1 MKVIIVVEGGRVRY
15 VASPAQDLEIEVVD
29 LDDLHDGGPDDY
41 PEQNA
46 LLAEA
51 EAMQR
56 VW

>member
-1 MKVIIVVEGGRVRY
+1 MKVIIVVEGGRVCY
-15 VASPAQDLEIEVVD
+15 VASPAQGLEVEVVD
-29 LDDLHDGGPDDY
+29 LDDLHDGEPGDY
-41 PEQNA
+41 PEQEA